1 MSKILI
7 SGYYGFANAGDE
19 AMLTSIVDSLRQEDP
34 TLNITVISGNPKMT
48 AQLHQVKAVPR
59 FDVLQVMQ
67 AMAKADLLLSGGGS
81 LLQDVTSTKS
91 LFYYLSI
98 LGLAKLMGK
107 KVVLF
112 AQGIGPINAPLARKL
127 TGYICRKADLITV
140 RDDGSSEELKNM
152 GLHHEKIIITA
163 DAVFALPT
171 GKKDLGRT
179 ILQKYNLGQK
189 PLIGFALRHW
199 PGEERFAGEFAQAA
213 ALLAKKY
220 DAQIVFLPLQFPADE
235 EISNKVK
242 ALMGDSEAAAFV
254 LPQSFSAEEY
264 LAIIS
269 NFQLLIGMRL
279 HALVFAALNTVPFL
293 GVSYD
298 PKVNRFVKA
307 MEGKVT
313 GDVEHITALELT
325 QAAEQ
330 LWQQKDPT
338 LLGKIS
344 SLRLE
349 AKRNI
354 QRVIKLL
361 PK

>member
-1 MSKILI
+1 
-7 SGYYGFANAGDE
+7 
-19 AMLTSIVDSLRQEDP
+19 
-34 TLNITVISGNPKMT
+34 
-48 AQLHQVKAVPR
+48 
-59 FDVLQVMQ
+59 
-67 AMAKADLLLSGGGS
+67 
-81 LLQDVTSTKS
+81 
-91 LFYYLSI
+91 
-98 LGLAKLMGK
+98 
-107 KVVLF
+107 
-112 AQGIGPINAPLARKL
+112 
-127 TGYICRKADLITV
+127 
-140 RDDGSSEELKNM
+140 
-152 GLHHEKIIITA
+152 
-163 DAVFALPT
+163 
-171 GKKDLGRT
+171 
-179 ILQKYNLGQK
+179 
-189 PLIGFALRHW
+189 
-199 PGEERFAGEFAQAA
+199 
-213 ALLAKKY
+213 
-220 DAQIVFLPLQFPADE
+220 
-235 EISNKVK
+235 
-242 ALMGDSEAAAFV
+242 MGDSEAAAFV